1 MLERITQTKLI
12 LDQAN
17 PKTRKML
24 NAAIAVQTPLV
35 ERMRVECFCED
46 FRNMATQLELP
57 IPPSQTV
64 VAFAAEVAVAWDG
77 LSLKE
82 RHELGLPPIFSDG
95 PHKLGYV
102 FFGTNGNCNQRLGM
116 VIHNAER
123 LHRELGIYTLV
134 KKVIGGT
141 LGFEQFKK
149 GMQKFGITIDGP
161 FDIKQ
166 VGDGL
171 IYTGRTEFSRVTAHV
186 PHFDKALADSEK
198 TELGLRLEIARRLT
212 VGYNPAL

>member
-1 MLERITQTKLI
+1 MLERIPQTKRI

-35 ERMRVECFCED
+35 ECIRIERFCED
-46 FRNMATQLELP
+46 FRSLAPRLELP
-57 IPPSQTV
+57 IPPAQTII
-64 VAFAAEVAVAWDG
+64 AFAADVAAAWDG
-77 LSLKE
+77 LGFKE
-82 RHELGLPPIFSDG
+82 RHELGLPSIFSDG
-95 PHKLGYV
+95 LGTLGYM
-102 FFGTNGNCNQRLGM
+102 FFGTNGNCGQRLGM

-123 LHRELGIYTLV
+123 AQRELGIYKLLKRVT
-134 KKVIGGT
+134 GGT

-149 GMQKFGITIDGP
+149 GMRKFGITIDGP

-171 IYTGRTEFSRVTAHV
+171 MYTGRTEFSRVTAHV
-186 PHFDKALADSEK
+186 PNLDKALADSQK
-198 TELGLRLEIARRLT
+198 TELELRLELARRLT